1 MQTYHFKETVNSK
14 GMITLSGLPAHKE
27 VAVVVMYPE
36 PFDFQ
41 KEMKRWM
48 DDIRERHPYAKMS
61 KEEVL
66 EQLRQ
71 TREVVYDELY
81 GDDYGD

>member
-1 MQTYHFKETVNSK
+1 MQTYHFKEVVNSE

-27 VAVVVMYPE
+27 VAIVVMYPE

-41 KEMKRWM
+41 EEMKRWM
-48 DDIRERHPYAKMS
+48 DDIRQRHPYTKMS

-66 EQLRQ
+66 KQLRQ
-71 TREVVYDELY
+71 TREVVYEELY
-81 GDDYGD
+81 GGIY